1 MLHASMQIYEFQ
13 VKILIVDLLF
23 VPQKLEDHELKN
35 NKTKFDTKLFYD
47 SLAIIYLQL
56 NLNVLTIS

>member
-13 VKILIVDLLF
+13 VKILVDLLF

-47 SLAIIYLQL
+47 LIAIIYLEI
-56 NLNVLTIS
+56 NLYVLTIHY

>member
-1 MLHASMQIYEFQ
+1 MLHASKQIYEFQ
-13 VKILIVDLLF
+13 VKILVDLLF

-56 NLNVLTIS
+56 NLYVLTIHN